1 MSESTYATALDLA
14 AGALLLLAVL
24 AVWRRQLRTL
34 VRLLSL
40 QGAALAAIP
49 IIIGAHTHDLT
60 LVAVGA
66 AVLVLRGGV
75 LPWLVHRML
84 AGERPAGEGETFV
97 NVTASLLAVALLTGL
112 AYAVSRPIVALDP
125 SPATRASPV
134 AIAVVLTGLFILV
147 TRRRALTQAIGFV
160 VLDNGIAA
168 LAFLITAGFPLIVEL
183 GASIDILL
191 AVLILQVLTG
201 RMRIKFGDTD
211 IDQLRQL
218 RD

>member
-1 MSESTYATALDLA
+1 MSESTYRTALDLA

-24 AVWRRQLRTL
+24 AVWRRHVRTL
-34 VRLLSL
+34 VRLLAL
-40 QGAALAAIP
+40 QGVALAAIP
-49 IIIGAHTHDLT
+49 VIIGTHLGDVTLT
-60 LVAVGA
+60 CVGGG
-66 AVLVLRGGV
+66 VLLLRGGL
-75 LPWLVHRML
+75 LPWLIRRVL
-84 AGERPAGEGETFV
+84 PVEAPPGDGESFV
-97 NVTASLLAVALLTGL
+97 NATASLLAVALLTGL

-125 SPATRASPV
+125 TPATRAAPV

-147 TRRRALTQAIGFV
+147 TRRRALTQVMGFV

-201 RMRIKFGDTD
+201 RMRIKFGGTD
-211 IDQLRQL
+211 LDQLRQL
-218 RD
+218 HD